1 MTELLKHEIEVRII
15 EEGIARIK
23 QCLFLLNEQHIESKP
38 NAYLNSVSNLVRHLN
53 GNVRQWI
60 LSGLLGF
67 SDNRNRDTEFL
78 DTQHTKEELLSLL
91 NELEQDLMN
100 NLPSITQEM
109 LMKDYTI
116 QGIPS
121 SGVAVVVHVIEH
133 FSYHVGQIAWLTKYY
148 TNQDLGFYADNSN
161 LNNSKTDN

>member
-23 QCLFLLNEQHIESKP
+23 QCLFLLNEQHLENKP
-38 NAYLNSVSNLVRHLN
+38 NASLNSVSNLVRHLN

-60 LSGLLGF
+60 LSGLLSF
-67 SDNRNRDTEFL
+67 KDDRDRDAEFKNAK
-78 DTQHTKEELLSLL
+78 QTKEDLVALL
-91 NELEQDLMN
+91 NELEQDLKKN
-100 NLPSITQEM
+100 IPSITQEM
-109 LMKDYTI
+109 LVKDYTI

-133 FSYHVGQIAWLTKYY
+133 FSYHVGQIAWITKYY
-148 TNQDLGFYADNSN
+148 NNQDLEFYKNNPN
-161 LNNSKTDN
+161 LNNRNTDT